1 VSTKPS
7 TSGKPGSASWGTA
20 AIGIEFTA
28 AFGGLAII
36 GYLIDR
42 SQGTQPFWTIS
53 LALLGLVGGS
63 YNLYKEVKKLQS
75 QKFTRSVRK
84 DSGEI
89 DPKAASAEVAARRG
103 RPRPTGRVNL
113 FDQQDINLEELDEVE
128 MDWPESER
136 DQIEDDL
143 RKARESQQDFP
154 EDEDE
159 TR

>member
-1 VSTKPS
+1 MSVQPTPSRKPDTVTWSTVAI
-7 TSGKPGSASWGTA
+7 GFEFVA
-20 AIGIEFTA
+20 AIAGF
-28 AFGGLAII
+28 AII

-42 SQGTQPFWTIS
+42 WQGTEPLWTIS
-53 LALLGLVGGS
+53 LTSLGLIGGM
-63 YNLYKEVKKLQS
+63 YNLIKEVKKLQ
-75 QKFTRSVRK
+75 KRGYKRSVRK

-113 FDQQDINLEELDEVE
+113 FDQHDIDLEELEGVE
-128 MDWPESER
+128 LDWPESER

-143 RKARESQQDFP
+143 RRARESQQGLPD
-154 EDEDE
+154 DEDD